1 MCEAKYAWRKI
12 MKAANSAGAE
22 SILIVEDDHSAAS
35 AFALQAEHAGYVAL
49 HASTIAEATVLL
61 REMRHNI
68 AAVILDLGLPD
79 RDGLDLFRNDPL
91 LGDELPVIVV
101 TADGSINRAIDAM
114 RLGAFD
120 FLIKPVATARLLN
133 TIKSALQSRHNE
145 RPRPVKSKPDDK
157 SGYMGFVGTSEPMR
171 QLYRQIAKVA
181 PSRATVLIS
190 GESGTG
196 KELCAEALHNASTRA
211 PHPMVAINC
220 GAIPE
225 NLLESQLFGHVKG
238 SFTGAIT
245 DQVGAAQM
253 AHHGTLFLDE
263 ICELELHLQ
272 VKLLRFIQTGCVQR
286 VGSPKAQEVDVRIIC
301 ATNRDPAE
309 EVKAGRMRED
319 LYYRLSVI
327 PIEMPPLRVRGDDIV
342 LLANSFLQRF
352 ANEES
357 RRFEPLNRERCTE
370 LMAYDWPGNVR
381 ELQNIMRRAAVIED
395 GPHLDRPLITPPNAA
410 WQWKKEGAN
419 ILPFN
424 AWGNSFPASASSGYD
439 SDHLTLEEIERTAID
454 RAIACANGSL
464 PIAARKLG
472 ISPSTLYRK
481 RERWVASSVQSA

>member
-1 MCEAKYAWRKI
+1 VSDSVCAD
-12 MKAANSAGAE
+12 
-22 SILIVEDDHSAAS
+22 SILIVEDDHAAAS
-35 AFALQAEHAGYVAL
+35 AFALQAEHAGYLAL
-49 HASTIAEATVLL
+49 HASTIAEAVELL
-61 REMRHNI
+61 REMRQNI

-91 LGDELPVIVV
+91 LGEEIPVIVV
-101 TADGSINRAIDAM
+101 TADGSINRAIEAM

-133 TIKSALQSRHNE
+133 TIKSALQSRQNQ
-145 RPRPVKSKPDDK
+145 RPLPVKSEPVDK

-171 QLYRQIAKVA
+171 QLYRQIARVA
-181 PSRATVLIS
+181 PSRASVLIS

-196 KELCAEALHNASTRA
+196 KELCAEALHKASLRA
-211 PHPMVAINC
+211 SHPMVAINC

-225 NLLESQLFGHVKG
+225 KLLESHLFGHVKG
-238 SFTGAIT
+238 SFTGAIA

-253 AHHGTLFLDE
+253 AHRGTLFLDE

-319 LYYRLSVI
+319 LYYRLAVI
-327 PIEMPPLRVRGDDIV
+327 PIETPPLRVRGNDIA
-342 LLANSFLQRF
+342 LLADCFLQRF
-352 ANEES
+352 AKEEA
-357 RRFEPLNRERCTE
+357 RKFEPLSSERCDE

-381 ELQNIMRRAAVIED
+381 ELQNVMRRAAVIED
-395 GPHLDRPLITPPNAA
+395 GPRLDRPLIATSIAA
-410 WQWKKEGAN
+410 GRWKKDVVN
-419 ILPFN
+419 KLPFN
-424 AWGNSFPASASSGYD
+424 AWGSSSEASTNSGDGGS
-439 SDHLTLEEIERTAID
+439 HLTLEEIERTAID
-454 RAIACANGSL
+454 RAIAWANGSL
-464 PIAARKLG
+464 PIAARNLG

-481 RERWVASSVQSA
+481 RERWVTSSVQPT